1 MVGAVYL
8 DLLCEYHHA
17 RSWLDAEHFGIGIYP
32 DSAVGAFGRFLRWL
46 WRRRWILQRR
56 WRRLRRRWRRPL
68 GFACLMLSICGS
80 GWSGAK
86 GGCCSLRLK
95 AGCLL
100 GSARLRAGCLRGSA
114 ADNDDCAADGNGG
127 QIAHRAFR
135 AAEAV
140 LLLDRASAV
149 QLPLAGERLGYNG
162 HL

>member
-100 GSARLRAGCLRGSA
+100 GSARLRAGCLRGPA
-114 ADNDDCAADGNGG
+114 ADNGDCAADGNAG
-127 QIAHRAFR
+127 QVPIGYSAAGSRITPRSNQCRAV
-135 AAEAV
+135 A
-140 LLLDRASAV
+140 
-149 QLPLAGERLGYNG
+149 PCGERLGYNG